1 MDECIEAGDQISV
14 EDGIQRFSPAIHTV
28 IRGCERI
35 ALKDSYHIHLVSD
48 STGETTQGVL
58 RACLAQF
65 EDVDTVEHIWPMVLS
80 TAQLDLVIEGVRQNP
95 GPVIFTLISSRTR
108 QALRDECHQLSIP
121 CISVLDPVID
131 AFANYFNRKTVNRPG
146 GQHTL
151 NAEYFDRIDALHYV
165 MAHDDGQAT
174 RELEGADLVLVGVSR
189 TSKTPTSIYLA
200 NHYALKT
207 ANVPYVP
214 GIPLPDELF
223 ELDDTVIVGLT
234 ASADR
239 LVQIR
244 RNRLLMLKQEPETDY
259 VDIETVKRE
268 ISEARRLFSSN
279 AWPVIDVTRRSIEE
293 TAAAIY
299 QLYTRMRDDSE
310 PALGE

>member
-1 MDECIEAGDQISV
+1 MSDV
-14 EDGIQRFSPAIHTV
+14 F
-28 IRGCERI
+28 
-35 ALKDSYHIHLVSD
+35 HIHLVSD

-58 RACLAQF
+58 RASIAQF
-65 EDVDTVEHIWPMVLS
+65 EDVQTQEYIWPMVRS
-80 TAQLDLVIEGVRQNP
+80 TAQMELVIEALKENP
-95 GPVIFTLISSRTR
+95 GPVIFTLVSTRTR
-108 QALRDECHQLSIP
+108 QPLVEACARLNVP
-121 CISVLDPVID
+121 CISVLDPVIES
-131 AFANYFNRKTVNRPG
+131 FANYFNRKTVNRPG

-174 RELEGADLVLVGVSR
+174 RDISDADLVLVGVSR

-200 NHYALKT
+200 NHYGLKT
-207 ANVPYVP
+207 ANVPFVP

-223 ELDDTVIVGLT
+223 DLKDMVVIGLT

-259 VDIETVKRE
+259 VDLETVKAE
-268 ISEARRLFSSN
+268 IGEARKLFAKN
-279 AWPVIDVTRRSIEE
+279 MWPVIDVTRRSIEE
-293 TAAAIY
+293 TAAAIF
-299 QLYTRMRDDSE
+299 QLYTKFHEERESAAADS
-310 PALGE
+310 

>member
-1 MDECIEAGDQISV
+1 MSDV
-14 EDGIQRFSPAIHTV
+14 F
-28 IRGCERI
+28 
-35 ALKDSYHIHLVSD
+35 HIHLVSD

-58 RACLAQF
+58 RASIAQF
-65 EDVDTVEHIWPMVLS
+65 EDVETQEHIWPMVRS
-80 TAQLDLVIEGVRQNP
+80 TAQMDLVIEALKENP
-95 GPVIFTLISSRTR
+95 GPVIFTLVSTRTR
-108 QALRDECHQLSIP
+108 QPLVEACARLNVP
-121 CISVLDPVID
+121 CISVLDPVIES
-131 AFANYFNRKTVNRPG
+131 FANYFNRKTVNRPG

-174 RELEGADLVLVGVSR
+174 RDISDADLVLVGVSR

-207 ANVPYVP
+207 ANVPFVP
-214 GIPLPDELF
+214 GIPLPKELL
-223 ELDDTVIVGLT
+223 ELGDMVVIGLT

-259 VDIETVKRE
+259 VDLDTVKAE
-268 ISEARRLFSSN
+268 IGEARKLFAKN
-279 AWPVIDVTRRSIEE
+279 MWPVIDVTRRSIEE
-293 TAAAIY
+293 TAAAIF
-299 QLYTRMRDDSE
+299 QLYTKFHEERESAAADS
-310 PALGE
+310 

>member
-1 MDECIEAGDQISV
+1 LSDIFHV
-14 EDGIQRFSPAIHTV
+14 
-28 IRGCERI
+28 
-35 ALKDSYHIHLVSD
+35 HLVSD

-58 RACLAQF
+58 RASIAQF
-65 EDVDTVEHIWPMVLS
+65 EGVETQEHIWPMVRS
-80 TAQLDLVIEGVRQNP
+80 TAQMEIVIEALKENP
-95 GPVIFTLISSRTR
+95 GPVIFTLVSSRIR
-108 QALRDECHQLSIP
+108 QPLVETCARLNVP
-121 CISVLDPVID
+121 CISVLDPVIES
-131 AFANYFNRKTVNRPG
+131 FAHFFDRKTLNRPG

-165 MAHDDGQAT
+165 MAHDDGQST
-174 RELEGADLVLVGVSR
+174 RDVSDADLVLVGVSR

-200 NHYALKT
+200 NHYGLKT

-214 GIPLPDELF
+214 GIPLPPELF
-223 ELDDTVIVGLT
+223 DLNGMVVVGLT

-259 VDIETVKRE
+259 VDLETVKSE
-268 ISEARRLFSSN
+268 ITEARKLFAKN

-299 QLYTRMRDDSE
+299 QIYTKFHEERES
-310 PALGE
+310 AG

>member
-1 MDECIEAGDQISV
+1 MNES
-14 EDGIQRFSPAIHTV
+14 F
-28 IRGCERI
+28 
-35 ALKDSYHIHLVSD
+35 HIHLISD
-48 STGETTQGVL
+48 STGETTLGVL
-58 RACLAQF
+58 KASIAQF
-65 EDVDTVEHIWPMVLS
+65 EGVDAQEHIWPMVRS
-80 TAQLDLVIEGVRQNP
+80 TAQMEQVIDEIKENP
-95 GPVIFTLISSRTR
+95 GPVIFTLVSSRTR
-108 QALRDECHQLSIP
+108 QPLVEECARLGVP
-121 CISVLDPVID
+121 CVSVLDPVIGM
-131 AFANYFNRKTVNRPG
+131 FARYFNQATVNRPG

-174 RELEGADLVLVGVSR
+174 QDVTEADLILIGVSR

-200 NHYALKT
+200 NHYGLKT
-207 ANVPYVP
+207 ANVPFVP
-214 GIPLPDELF
+214 GVPLPDNLF
-223 ELDDTVIVGLT
+223 NLENTVMVGLT

-259 VDIETVKRE
+259 VDIDTVKAE
-268 ISEARRLFSSN
+268 ISQARKLFSKH

-299 QLYTRMRDDSE
+299 QLYTRFHEDDE
-310 PALGE
+310 PDQNEDP

>member
-1 MDECIEAGDQISV
+1 MSNI
-14 EDGIQRFSPAIHTV
+14 F
-28 IRGCERI
+28 
-35 ALKDSYHIHLVSD
+35 HIHLVSD

-58 RACLAQF
+58 RACIAQF
-65 EDVDTVEHIWPMVLS
+65 EDIEIQEHIWPMIRS
-80 TAQLDLVIEGVRQNP
+80 TAQMEVVIEALKEDP
-95 GPVIFTLISSRTR
+95 GPVIFTLVSSRTR
-108 QALRDECHQLSIP
+108 QPLVETCTRLNVP
-121 CISVLDPVID
+121 CISVLDPVIES
-131 AFANYFNRKTVNRPG
+131 FAHFFNRKTVNRPG

-174 RELEGADLVLVGVSR
+174 RDIDEADLLLVGVSR

-200 NHYALKT
+200 NHYGLKT
-207 ANVPYVP
+207 ANVPFVP
-214 GIPLPDELF
+214 GIALPAELF
-223 ELDDTVIVGLT
+223 NLKNMLVVGLT

-244 RNRLLMLKQEPETDY
+244 RNRLLMLKQQPETDY
-259 VDIETVKRE
+259 VDLDTVKAE
-268 ISEARRLFSSN
+268 ISEARKLFSKN

-299 QLYTRMRDDSE
+299 QLYTKFHEERASAD
-310 PALGE
+310 A